1 MKVRRE
7 EKGQSTLVFEEM
19 EPFFVEML
27 RHLPGD
33 SDPGDSAA
41 ARKRLYS
48 DPIGPAEDG
57 DDFKEDWQEFVQ
69 PEIRDLFRSA
79 REMVVEDL
87 AGLPKA
93 AGTELR
99 REKDTIL
106 FDPAAFAPGA
116 FLFKIPMRHAEAWL
130 SVLNQARL
138 VLAARRGFDEA
149 AMDEEWPF
157 PPFSERDLDLF
168 KVHFFDLIQQIFLR
182 EMGYE

>member
-1 MKVRRE
+1 MKVHRE
-7 EKGQSTLVFEEM
+7 EEGQSTLVFEDM

-33 SDPGDSAA
+33 SDPGDNEA
-41 ARKRLYS
+41 ARDRLYS
-48 DPIGPAEDG
+48 DPLGPAEDG
-57 DDFKEDWQEFVQ
+57 DEFNEDWQNFVQ

-87 AGLPKA
+87 AALPKA
-93 AGTELR
+93 AGVELR
-99 REKDTIL
+99 REKNIIQ

-116 FLFKIPMRHAEAWL
+116 FHFKIPMRHAEAWL

-138 VLAARRGFDEA
+138 VLAARRGFGEA

-157 PPFSERDLDLF
+157 PPFSDRDLDLF
-168 KVHFFDLIQQIFLR
+168 KVHFYDLIQQIFLR
-182 EMGYE
+182 ELGFE